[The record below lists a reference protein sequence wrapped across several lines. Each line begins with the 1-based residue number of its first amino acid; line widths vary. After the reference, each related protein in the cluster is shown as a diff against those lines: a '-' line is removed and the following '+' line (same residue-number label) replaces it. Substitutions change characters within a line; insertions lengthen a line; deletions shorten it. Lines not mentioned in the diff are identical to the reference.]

1 MLLLKAAAIS
11 GFAAKY
17 CCAFTAM
24 IFPYRSPV
32 LVEGKALPNPQI
44 ILTAPPA
51 PAPVP

>member
-24 IFPYRSPV
+24 IFPYTSPV
-32 LVEGKALPNPQI
+32 FVDGNDLVNPVTLDQI
-44 ILTAPPA
+44 ILTAPL
-51 PAPVP
+51 VP